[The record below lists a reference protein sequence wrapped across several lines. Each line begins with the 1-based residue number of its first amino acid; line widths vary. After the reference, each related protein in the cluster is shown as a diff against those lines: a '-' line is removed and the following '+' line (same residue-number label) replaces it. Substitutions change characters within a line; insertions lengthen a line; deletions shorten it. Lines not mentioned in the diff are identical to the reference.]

1 MREGHFALMSSSDTP
16 PTPKMRSTPKRS
28 NTKAII
34 LVAAILVVGVAVLLR
49 FTLSLPKAAT
59 ETPSPAAHLTGAPPF
74 GTATPVTSSGNNQA
88 SGGSYLSASTPYAT
102 PYLSGYSNVNPS
114 VDTAQEQALRAQDGN
129 PTKVIMVSLSGQ
141 FLQAFDHG
149 KIVKWTY
156 VTTGRPEL
164 ATPTGFFQIGY
175 KLTPFTFEP
184 ISKDPHSVEFGFPSK
199 VQYAIEFAAGGYYI
213 HDVWWRTVY
222 GPGLNMDHYDP
233 GRAEYSPGSHGCV
246 NTPLPVVQ
254 FLFFWAPV
262 GTPVIVFQ

>member
-1 MREGHFALMSSSDTP
+1 MNSPDTP
-16 PTPKMRSTPKRS
+16 PAPQTSGASKRV
-28 NTKAII
+28 NAKAII
-34 LVAAILVVGVAVLLR
+34 LIAAILVVAVAVLLR

-59 ETPSPAAHLTGAPPF
+59 ENLPLASHLTGAPPF
-74 GTATPVTSSGNNQA
+74 GTATPVTSSSDNQT
-88 SGGSYLSASTPYAT
+88 SGGSYLPGATPYAT
-102 PYLSGYSNVNPS
+102 PYLPGYSNVNPS
-114 VDTAQEQALRAQDGN
+114 VDTPQEQALRAQDGN
-129 PTKVIMVSLSGQ
+129 PAKVIMVSLSGQ

-149 KIVKWTY
+149 QLVKWTF

-222 GPGLNMDHYDP
+222 GPGLNQDHWDP

-262 GTPVIVFQ
+262 GTPVIVF